1 MLKTAGVLLLAVLLM
16 LAIVVAFTAIGTA
29 IVAAVAWLLTS
40 IAPLTFPQAALV
52 VGATALI
59 VAYISQRK
67 LAMGVIETGL
77 LVLVMTPLTSLC
89 LAGLAWGL
97 NHLAPLDFWQA
108 MLLVTAVGL
117 GVFYLFTQQVGD
129 VVSFNKRDEE
139 ESDEEEDWDEEEDEY
154 GDWDEGD
161 WDGDEEEDE
170 EGDGTSPSSRLS
182 DRRPQARPEAELEL
196 PVVGPNESCPCGS
209 GKKYK
214 YCHGRRSR

>member
-16 LAIVVAFTAIGTA
+16 LAIVVVFTAVGTA
-29 IVAAVAWLLTS
+29 IVAAIAWLLTS

-52 VGATALI
+52 VGATGLI

-67 LAMGVIETGL
+67 LAMGVLETGL

-97 NHLAPLDFWQA
+97 THLSPLDFWQA
-108 MLLVTAVGL
+108 TLLVTAVGL

-129 VVSFNKRDEE
+129 VVSLNRRDEE
-139 ESDEEEDWDEEEDEY
+139 ESDEEEDWDDDEEEGDEY

-161 WDGDEEEDE
+161 WDEDE
-170 EGDGTSPSSRLS
+170 DDGTFLAPRPSE
-182 DRRPQARPEAELEL
+182 RRPLDRSESEI
-196 PVVGPNESCPCGS
+196 PVVGRNEPCPCGS
-209 GKKYK
+209 GKKYR
-214 YCHGRRSR
+214 YCHGRKSR

>member
-16 LAIVVAFTAIGTA
+16 LVIVVAFTAIGTA

-40 IAPLTFPQAALV
+40 ITPLTFPQAALV
-52 VGATALI
+52 VGATSLI

-67 LAMGVIETGL
+67 LAMGVIESGL

-97 NHLAPLDFWQA
+97 NHLSPLDFWQA
-108 MLLVTAVGL
+108 TLLVTAVGM

-129 VVSFNKRDEE
+129 VVALSRKEE
-139 ESDEEEDWDEEEDEY
+139 EEVDEEEDWDEEEDEY

-161 WDGDEEEDE
+161 WE
-170 EGDGTSPSSRLS
+170 EGEDDGAFLSPRPTSRQ
-182 DRRPQARPEAELEL
+182 PQDRPESEI
-196 PVVGPNESCPCGS
+196 PVVGRNEPCPCGS
-209 GKKYK
+209 GKKYR
-214 YCHGRRSR
+214 YCHGRKSK

>member
-16 LAIVVAFTAIGTA
+16 LAIVVVFTAIGTA
-29 IVAAVAWLLTS
+29 IVAAVAWLLAS

-52 VGATALI
+52 VGATSLS

-97 NHLAPLDFWQA
+97 NHLSPLDFWQA
-108 MLLVTAVGL
+108 TLLVTAVGL

-129 VVSFNKRDEE
+129 VVSLNRRDEE
-139 ESDEEEDWDEEEDEY
+139 ESDEEEDWDDEEEDEY

-161 WDGDEEEDE
+161 WNEDE
-170 EGDGTSPSSRLS
+170 DDGTFLSPRPSG
-182 DRRPQARPEAELEL
+182 RRSQDRPESEI
-196 PVVGPNESCPCGS
+196 PVVGRNEPCPCGS
-209 GKKYK
+209 GKKYR
-214 YCHGRRSR
+214 YCHGRKSR

>member
-16 LAIVVAFTAIGTA
+16 LAIVVVFTAIGTA

-52 VGATALI
+52 VGATGLTI
-59 VAYISQRK
+59 AYISQRK

-108 MLLVTAVGL
+108 TLLVTAVGL
-117 GVFYLFTQQVGD
+117 GVIYLFTQQVGD
-129 VVSFNKRDEE
+129 VMSLSRRDEE
-139 ESDEEEDWDEEEDEY
+139 ESDEEEEWDEEEDEY

-161 WDGDEEEDE
+161 WGEEDE
-170 EGDGTSPSSRLS
+170 DDGAFLSP
-182 DRRPQARPEAELEL
+182 RPSGRQPQDRPESEI
-196 PVVGPNESCPCGS
+196 PVVGPNEPCPCGS

-214 YCHGRRSR
+214 YCHGRKSK

>member
-16 LAIVVAFTAIGTA
+16 LVIVVAFTAIGTA

-40 IAPLTFPQAALV
+40 ITPLTFPQAALV
-52 VGATALI
+52 VGATSLT

-67 LAMGVIETGL
+67 LAMGVIESGL

-97 NHLAPLDFWQA
+97 NHLSPLDFWQA
-108 MLLVTAVGL
+108 TLLVTAVGL

-129 VVSFNKRDEE
+129 VVSLSRKEE
-139 ESDEEEDWDEEEDEY
+139 EEVDEEEDWDEEEDEY

-161 WDGDEEEDE
+161 WE
-170 EGDGTSPSSRLS
+170 EGEDDSAFLSPRPTSRQ
-182 DRRPQARPEAELEL
+182 PQDRPESEIPA
-196 PVVGPNESCPCGS
+196 VGRNEPCPCGS
-209 GKKYK
+209 GKKYR
-214 YCHGRRSR
+214 YCHGRKSK

>member
-1 MLKTAGVLLLAVLLM
+1 MFKTVGVLLLAVLLM

-40 IAPLTFPQAALV
+40 ITPLAFPQATLV
-52 VGATALI
+52 VGATSLI

-97 NHLAPLDFWQA
+97 NHLSPLDFWQA
-108 MLLVTAVGL
+108 TLLVTAVGL

-129 VVSFNKRDEE
+129 IVSLSRRDEE
-139 ESDEEEDWDEEEDEY
+139 ELDEEEDWDEEDEY

-161 WDGDEEEDE
+161 WDEHED
-170 EGDGTSPSSRLS
+170 DGAFLSPQPQ
-182 DRRPQARPEAELEL
+182 DRPASEI
-196 PVVGPNESCPCGS
+196 PVVGRNEPCPCGS

-214 YCHGRRSR
+214 YCHGRKSK

>member
-1 MLKTAGVLLLAVLLM
+1 MLKTVGVLLLAVLLM

-40 IAPLTFPQAALV
+40 ITPLTFPQAALV
-52 VGATALI
+52 VGATSLI

-67 LAMGVIETGL
+67 LAMGVIESGL

-97 NHLAPLDFWQA
+97 NHLSPLDFWQA
-108 MLLVTAVGL
+108 TLLVTAVGL

-129 VVSFNKRDEE
+129 IVSLSRKDEE
-139 ESDEEEDWDEEEDEY
+139 ELDEEEDWDEEEDEY

-161 WDGDEEEDE
+161 WDEDE
-170 EGDGTSPSSRLS
+170 DDGALLSPRPSGL
-182 DRRPQARPEAELEL
+182 RPQDRPESEIPE
-196 PVVGPNESCPCGS
+196 VGRNEPCPCGS

-214 YCHGRRSR
+214 YCHGRKSK